1 MFGLMRVETH
11 VEAVEERDLLIR
23 ELQKVNDGLRE
34 RNADLLGE
42 VSALRQLLNRAVEE
56 LEESRKAHAGSV
68 KVVGRLLRQIGGF

>member
-34 RNADLLGE
+34 RNAGLL
-42 VSALRQLLNRAVEE
+42 EE
-56 LEESRKAHAGSV
+56 LGESRKAHAGSV